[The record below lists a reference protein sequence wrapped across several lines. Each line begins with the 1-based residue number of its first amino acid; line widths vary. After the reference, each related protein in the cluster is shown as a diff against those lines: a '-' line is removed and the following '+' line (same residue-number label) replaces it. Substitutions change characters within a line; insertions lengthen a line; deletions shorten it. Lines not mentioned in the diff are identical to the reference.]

1 MNAYAT
7 PMNAHPNMIS
17 PKLFLSRLS
26 SLEGPIKSK
35 AIVTARKDPKKNSRL
50 GSFLIIKEMTTVAP
64 I

>member
-1 MNAYAT
+1 MNACPT
-7 PMNAHPNMIS
+7 PVKAHPNMIS

-35 AIVTARKDPKKNSRL
+35 QTATARKDPKKRSRL
-50 GSFLIIKEMTTVAP
+50 GRFLIIKEMTTVAP